1 LINFKKIEFEFTCG
15 SLYLNLQI
23 RFLIMNRKFQQPSS
37 SILEKGLN
45 KLINISSYTNENV
58 FYEVIKTSN
67 EVLST
72 NRSSIWIQQQDTLKC
87 QSIYPYFKELQ
98 DIKIPYIN
106 PEECKKKLQS
116 HRPFLLDLNDNETI
130 ICKSFRKYIDKKT
143 TKTILITPIIIKSQ
157 IIGIVANASSRN
169 INEWNLSELDFAM
182 VVASIV
188 ALHLQLEQKQQ
199 EDKKNQDMK
208 SLLNHSDTIIFH
220 WSASEGWPVLSVTSN
235 ISIFGYIPEDFLDNK
250 ISYSS
255 IIYKDDL
262 EKVSKEIEEYL
273 KNNIDN
279 FKQVYRIRTR
289 DNDIRWI
296 EDSTIVQRDKENEV
310 IGFLGII
317 HDITK
322 KRALEQNLKENEEKF
337 RAMIESSLSGAFI
350 YRDTYIYTNKAFEN
364 MTGYSTNELRTMPPE
379 FILEKKLQEKF
390 HEIVQQ
396 RMQGKLL
403 SQSDYQNVTI
413 VRKNGERRIVRIT
426 VSTIK
431 YQGDYAGAGTIMD
444 ITDLMKEKKVHN
456 LLARALK
463 QTDDI
468 VYITDVNGNIT
479 YVNDSTLKNYGYAE
493 EELLGKNAKIFAS
506 GKYEKSFYKEFWNT
520 ILTGKNCHYIMV
532 NHTKEGKLLY
542 EEKVITPILNEN
554 NEIESFVSTATN
566 ITKRIEL
573 EKKLEKMAIID
584 NLTNL
589 YNRHKINEVINNE
602 LEKVKRYNENIII
615 VMFDID
621 HFKHVNDTYG
631 HDVGD
636 EVLKF
641 LSQIVLKSIRKVDTV
656 GRWGGEEFIVVLSH
670 IDLPHAYAKVES
682 IRKKIENS
690 LIDGKCK
697 ITVSFGVTQ
706 FLQTDTT
713 IKLLKRVDD
722 TLYEAKKSGRN
733 TVVVK

>member
-1 LINFKKIEFEFTCG
+1 
-15 SLYLNLQI
+15 
-23 RFLIMNRKFQQPSS
+23 MNRKLQKTSTS
-37 SILEKGLN
+37 LLEKGLN
-45 KLINISSYTNENV
+45 KLIYISSYTNENV
-58 FYEVIKTSN
+58 FYEIIKTSN

-157 IIGIVANASSRN
+157 IIGIVANSSSRN
-169 INEWNLSELDFAM
+169 INEWNENELDFAM
-182 VVASIV
+182 VVTSIV
-188 ALHLQLEQKQQ
+188 ALHIQLEQKQQ
-199 EDKKNQDMK
+199 EDKRNQEMK
-208 SLLNHSDTIIFH
+208 SLLDNSDTVIFH
-220 WSASEGWPVLSVTSN
+220 WSASEGWPVLSVTNN
-235 ISIFGYIPEDFLDNK
+235 ISIFGYIPEDFLDNT

-273 KNNIDN
+273 KNSIDN

-289 DNDIRWI
+289 DNDVRWI
-296 EDSTIVQRDKENEV
+296 EDTTIVQRNKENEV
-310 IGFLGII
+310 VGFLGII
-317 HDITK
+317 HDITEQ
-322 KRALEQNLKENEEKF
+322 RTLELNLKENEEKF
-337 RAMIESSLSGAFI
+337 RAMIEGSLAGAFI
-350 YRDTYIYTNKAFEN
+350 YRDTYVYTNKAFEN
-364 MTGYSTNELRTMPPE
+364 ITGYSANELQTIAPE

-390 HEIVQQ
+390 HEIGQQ
-396 RMQGKLL
+396 RINGKLL
-403 SQSDYQNVTI
+403 SQSNYQNVTL
-413 VRKNGERRIVRIT
+413 VRKNEERRIVRIT

-431 YQGDYAGAGTIMD
+431 YQGVYAGAGTIMD
-444 ITDLMKEKKVHN
+444 ITDIMKEKKVHN

-468 VYITDVNGNIT
+468 VYITDINGIIT
-479 YVNDSTLKNYGYAE
+479 YVNDSTLKNYGYTE
-493 EELLGKNAKIFAS
+493 EEILGKNAKIFAS
-506 GKYEKSFYKEFWNT
+506 GKYEKIFYEEFWNT
-520 ILTGKNCHYIMV
+520 ILAGKNYHYIMI

-542 EEKVITPILNEN
+542 EEKVITPMLNEN

-566 ITKRIEL
+566 ITRRIEL

-589 YNRHKINEVINNE
+589 YNRHKINEVISNK
-602 LEKVKRYNENIII
+602 LEQVKRYNEDTVI

-621 HFKHVNDTYG
+621 YFKHVNDTYG
-631 HDVGD
+631 HDAGD

-641 LSQIVLKSIRKVDTV
+641 LSQTVLKSIRKVDTV
-656 GRWGGEEFIVVLSH
+656 GRWGGEEFILILSH
-670 IDLPHAYAKVES
+670 IDLTHAYAKVES

-690 LIDGKCK
+690 LIDGKYK
-697 ITVSFGVTQ
+697 ITISFGMTQ

-713 IKLLKRVDD
+713 AKLLKRVDN
-722 TLYEAKKSGRN
+722 TLYEAKESGRN
-733 TVVVK
+733 IVVAK